1 MGEGKEKNMPIMKGV
16 HREPQI
22 PSNLNIVARKEVLI
36 RKHVGREQE
45 PILNELGCDEHK
57 ENAF

>member
-1 MGEGKEKNMPIMKGV
+1 MEEGKEKSKPIMKGV
-16 HREPQI
+16 HRQPQI
-22 PSNLNIVARKEVLI
+22 PSNLNIVARKEALI
-36 RKHVGREQE
+36 RKCVGMEQE

>member
-1 MGEGKEKNMPIMKGV
+1 MSIMKGV
-16 HREPQI
+16 HGEPQI

-36 RKHVGREQE
+36 RKRGGIEQE